1 MSRPDELADASPV
14 AGDDESRVDGD
25 RPGTALSGEG
35 PRSRPGIYYQDRVLV
50 LASTGGGKS
59 TLLNVLFS
67 TAYRCQRFLL
77 DTKDEWRIDGV
88 PPVTKLA
95 DIDWT
100 QPVIHYVD
108 DTGTKDDHDRLFKT
122 LLARRQG
129 RVPGPKRYGLVVCV
143 HELADLCG
151 DNPGSTPVNVS
162 GYLRKGRAHG
172 QGLLGASQRP
182 VNLPKA
188 AKTEAQ
194 HYFVMAG
201 ELDAD
206 DRQVIAK
213 ALRLTESQLDA
224 ELERARALAPDP
236 SLADYAY
243 LWYDRPARRLTA
255 WPPLPPH
262 MLARSFVHAL

>member
-1 MSRPDELADASPV
+1 VTSVDVDEQLDGEPKPRP
-14 AGDDESRVDGD
+14 AG
-25 RPGTALSGEG
+25 ALGSEG
-35 PRSRPGIYYQDRVLV
+35 ARSRPGIYYQDRVLV

-59 TLLNVLFS
+59 TLLNYLFS

-88 PPVTKLA
+88 EPTSRV
-95 DIDWT
+95 DRIDWT

-108 DTGTKDDHDRLFKT
+108 DRGDKAEYERLFKT

-129 RVPGPKRYGLVVCV
+129 RVPGPRRYGIVVCA

-151 DNPGSTPVNVS
+151 DSPGATPPAVS
-162 GYLRKGRAHG
+162 AYLRKGRAHG
-172 QGLLGASQRP
+172 QGMLGASQRP

-201 ELDAD
+201 EMDPD
-206 DRQVIAK
+206 DEEVIAR
-213 ALRLTESQLDA
+213 AVRMQPG
-224 ELERARALAPDP
+224 ELARALAQARELAPSPD
-236 SLADYAY
+236 LADYAY
-243 LWYDRPARRLTA
+243 LWYDRPAKRTVVY
-255 WPPLPPH
+255 PPLPPE
-262 MLARSFVHAL
+262 LLERSFVRPL

>member
-1 MSRPDELADASPV
+1 MTELDDITRADP
-14 AGDDESRVDGD
+14 DDEDLTPPPTTG
-25 RPGTALSGEG
+25 ALGSEG
-35 PRSRPGIYYQDRVLV
+35 ARSRPGIYYQDRVLV

-59 TLLNVLFS
+59 TLLNFLFS

-88 PPVTKLA
+88 EPVSKI
-95 DIDWT
+95 DRIDWT
-100 QPVIHYVD
+100 QPVVHYID
-108 DTGTKDDHDRLFKT
+108 DRGDKAEYERLFKT

-129 RVPGPKRYGLVVCV
+129 RVPGARRYGLVVCV

-151 DNPGSTPVNVS
+151 DSPGATPAAVS
-162 GYLRKGRAHG
+162 AYLRKGRAHG

-201 ELDAD
+201 ELDPD
-206 DRQVIAK
+206 
-213 ALRLTESQLDA
+213 DA
-224 ELERARALAPDP
+224 ETVARALRMSPVELNDALAQARSLAPSP
-236 SLADYAY
+236 ELADYAY
-243 LWYDRPARRLTA
+243 LWYDRPAKAITA
-255 WPPLPPH
+255 YPPLPPDL
-262 MLARSFVHAL
+262 LARSFVQPL